1 MNIDSGNNSGDG
13 FARDNNA
20 GGDHHTTTPKQ
31 KPPEYLSLRSMPQGR
46 TDLSSFSNP
55 EYNPGASFLTRGI
68 WHLVSAAFFQS
79 RFPVNGVKVLLLKFF
94 GAKLGKGV
102 VIKPSVNIKSPW
114 LLTVG
119 NYCWIGEHAWID
131 NLVPVSLGD
140 NCCISQGA
148 MLLTGNHNYKK
159 STFDLITGE
168 IHLEEGVW
176 IGAKAVVCPGVKCRS
191 HALLTVGSVATST
204 LEAYS
209 IYQGNPAVKVR
220 ERVVVNVN
228 KSDSQS

>member
-1 MNIDSGNNSGDG
+1 MS
-13 FARDNNA
+13 
-20 GGDHHTTTPKQ
+20 P
-31 KPPEYLSLRSMPQGR
+31 GR

-55 EYNPGASFLTRGI
+55 EYNPGASFIKRGF

-79 RFPVNGVKVLLLKFF
+79 RFPVNGIKVMLLKLF
-94 GAKLGKGV
+94 GARIGAGLI
-102 VIKPSVNIKSPW
+102 IKPSVNIKSPW
-114 LLTVG
+114 LLNVG
-119 NYCWIGEHAWID
+119 AHCWIGEHVWID

-140 NCCISQGA
+140 NCCLSQGA

-209 IYQGNPAVKVR
+209 IYQGNPAQKVR
-220 ERVVVNVN
+220 ERVVVNVEN
-228 KSDSQS
+228 TNRPS